1 MIWRRSFR
9 LLAAFAMLAIANS
22 AAFAFDNRMFDL
34 GRGQY
39 EAGDYAA
46 AAKSFQEHAAVEVS
60 PGLLHNL
67 GNAEFKLGHLGP
79 AILAW
84 ERARALD
91 PRSRNTKANLR
102 FARGHAGLEAPEFSW
117 YEAYSDFFPSDRWIA
132 IAVCTF
138 WASIALLILPTLL
151 HRRRTALS
159 QAAAVVT
166 IITFLLTLPALA
178 GIFSRGRIG
187 IVQAANT
194 SLRLTPTREGEVLGS
209 LAEGE
214 AARVEKS
221 RGEYR
226 YVRASGDRAGWV
238 RREEFAMLWPG
249 RR

>member
-1 MIWRRSFR
+1 MNRRRYSC
-9 LLAAFAMLAIANS
+9 LLAWLAVFAFANS
-22 AAFAFDNRMFDL
+22 AAFAFENRMFDL

-46 AAKSFQEHAAVEVS
+46 AAKSFQADADAEVS

-67 GNAEFKLGHLGP
+67 GNAEFKLGRLGP

-91 PRSRNTKANLR
+91 PGSRNTKANLR
-102 FARGHAGLEAPEFSW
+102 YARGHAGLETPEFSW
-117 YEAYSDFFPSDRWIA
+117 YETYSDFFPADRWIA
-132 IAVCTF
+132 IAVCAF
-138 WASIALLILPTLL
+138 WGSAALLILPTLL
-151 HRRRTALS
+151 HRRRTAIS
-159 QAAAVVT
+159 QAAAVLA

-209 LAEGE
+209 LPEGE
-214 AARVEKS
+214 AARVEKT

-238 RREEFAMLWPG
+238 RQEEFAMLWPG

>member
-1 MIWRRSFR
+1 MICCRI
-9 LLAAFAMLAIANS
+9 LCLIAGLAMLAVTNPGAI
-22 AAFAFDNRMFDL
+22 AFDNRGFEV
-34 GRGQY
+34 GRSEY
-39 EAGDYAA
+39 EAGNYAA
-46 AAKSFQEHAAVEVS
+46 AAKSFQAHSTGEVS

-91 PRSRNTKANLR
+91 PGSRNTKSNLR

-117 YEAYSDFFPSDRWIA
+117 YETYSAFFPPDRWIA
-132 IAVCTF
+132 IAVCAF
-138 WASIALLILPTLL
+138 WGSAALLILPTVL

-159 QAAAVVT
+159 QAAAVVA
-166 IITFLLTLPALA
+166 IITFLLTIPALV
-178 GIFSRGRIG
+178 GIYSRGRIG
-187 IVQAANT
+187 IVQVANT

-214 AARVEKS
+214 TARVEKQ

-238 RREEFAMLWPG
+238 RREEFSMLWP
-249 RR
+249 